1 MYGKW
6 YFTTHIAN
14 PLPVVG
20 PGLGLDG
27 ASGKELIVLRSP
39 HPEILH
45 ELDGVIPLLVSV
57 GPEQLGNIRKVHR
70 VLANTV
76 ICLFV
81 QKYDEHIP
89 GQNERP
95 SECIG
100 GKPQT
105 QSSLDARGLS
115 YNHP

>member
-1 MYGKW
+1 MC
-6 YFTTHIAN
+6 THIPD

-20 PGLGLDG
+20 PGLGLDW
-27 ASGKELIVLRSP
+27 ASGKELVVLRSP

-45 ELDGVIPLLVSV
+45 ELDGVRPLLVSV
-57 GPEQLGNIRKVHR
+57 GPEQLGDIGQVHR

-105 QSSLDARGLS
+105 QSSLGARGLS